1 MWSHVAQSLSLS
13 PWYDTPQGAY
23 ALEREKILL
32 QNVLSPWP
40 RRGHSLLEMGCGDG
54 LFLEFFWQAGFDVT
68 AIDRASP
75 LLDAARLRL
84 HGRAD
89 IQAGALDALPFA
101 DNTFDYVS
109 ITTPLPMSMTAAPF
123 LHPAPSQN
131 VAERKSPATA
141 SLSLAQ
147 DILREAV
154 RVSAKGL
161 VLRCWNPSSLAGLWR
176 YTWLCPG
183 APSHG
188 QSSPEPQETQGVP
201 PHSQDTENRRALWL
215 GWRDY
220 RGMLRALSPGCSIST
235 RSTLCGPPPTWHP
248 GKLLRRLNEWE
259 CPLPLGAVVYLR
271 VTHQAQCPFTAL
283 PLRLSLRLKSTP
295 PAAAMER
302 GNEYR
307 PTQAPGSRP

>member
-1 MWSHVAQSLSLS
+1 MWSRIAHSLSLS

-54 LFLEFFWQAGFDVT
+54 LFLEFFWQAGFDMT

-75 LLDAARLRL
+75 LLDTARQRL

-109 ITTPLPMSMTAAPF
+109 ITSPLPV
-123 LHPAPSQN
+123 PAPPRTHDP
-131 VAERKSPATA
+131 AEQKSYAA
-141 SLSLAQ
+141 ESLVLAQ
-147 DILREAV
+147 NILREAV

-161 VLRCWNPSSLAGLWR
+161 VLRCWNPFSMAGLWR
-176 YTWLCPG
+176 YAWLCPG
-183 APSHG
+183 AAPHG
-188 QSSPEPQETQGVP
+188 WSPPEAQETQSEPRNMISEGK
-201 PHSQDTENRRALWL
+201 RALWL

-248 GKLLRRLNEWE
+248 GKLLRYLNEWE
-259 CPLPLGAVVYLR
+259 SPLPLGAVVYLR
-271 VTHQAQCPFTAL
+271 VNHQTQCPFTSL
-283 PLRLSLRLKSTP
+283 PLRLSLHLKSTP

-302 GNEYR
+302 GHEYGATQDHGDR
-307 PTQAPGSRP
+307 P